1 MPLKLSVHYH
11 ASCVLNLFY
20 GGLLP
25 GKRDKKKK
33 KARKLKRERDHYSY
47 GQNDTSRDMMP
58 CTLNDILR
66 NPSPPKK
73 KKIKRKTFFFL
84 IQIL

>member
-33 KARKLKRERDHYSY
+33 KERKGKRERETTTTMDK
-47 GQNDTSRDMMP
+47 M
-58 CTLNDILR
+58 ILPETR
-66 NPSPPKK
+66 CHVH
-73 KKIKRKTFFFL
+73 
-84 IQIL
+84 